1 MQALHPVPV
10 NRRQKRAGEALS
22 VNDTPSQSGAKSS
35 EESGPA
41 GGFRAR
47 VMRAETSLGILA
59 LLAILYTAFLAQN
72 LVAPVT
78 AAIVGS
84 FILAPLMRAV
94 PFRFF
99 PDALAA
105 AIMVLT
111 IIGVLA
117 GAIYMLAEPVAHWT
131 ARIPAAVAEFER
143 RSSEISEPVEAM
155 RRASEQ
161 VQELAKVRSGT
172 EPQTVVVKEEGLIEQ
187 AMEVAG
193 QKGASFLI
201 FIVLLYFLLAS
212 GELLRDRIIRS
223 AKRLTDKEKARRI
236 LRSIEREISTYLFS
250 ISFINAGLG
259 LCIGVSFWAM
269 GLPNAALWGVAAALL
284 NFVPYAGAVAGMAL
298 TTFIA
303 FIAFD
308 DPARVLAVPAI
319 YFFWNLIESQF
330 VTPSI
335 LGRRHTLNAA
345 VVFLSIV
352 FWGWMW
358 GVIGAVLAVPILV
371 IMNTCFAQIE
381 GLRKFSIFIDGSPRP
396 GPHPDGSHLPD

>member
-1 MQALHPVPV
+1 M
-10 NRRQKRAGEALS
+10 S
-22 VNDTPSQSGAKSS
+22 DTETEGSGRSI
-35 EESGPA
+35 
-41 GGFRAR
+41 RAR
-47 VMRAETSLGILA
+47 VMRAETALWILA
-59 LLAILYTAFLAQN
+59 LLAILYTAYLAQN

-78 AAIVGS
+78 AAVVGS
-84 FILAPLMRAV
+84 FILMPLMRAA
-94 PFRFF
+94 PFRFL
-99 PDALAA
+99 PDALSA
-105 AIMVLT
+105 AIMVVAIL
-111 IIGVLA
+111 GALS
-117 GAIYMLAEPVAHWT
+117 GAIYMLAEPAAQWT
-131 ARIPAAVAEFER
+131 ARIPAAIEEFEQ
-143 RSSEISEPVEAM
+143 RSSEISEPVEAV

-161 VQELAKVRSGT
+161 VEELARVRGGQDQ
-172 EPQTVVVKEEGLIEQ
+172 QTVVVKEPPLMEQ
-187 AMEVAG
+187 VMEVAG
-193 QKGASFLI
+193 QKGTSFLI
-201 FIVLLYFLLAS
+201 FIVLLYFLLAT

-223 AKRLTDKEKARRI
+223 ARRLTDKEKARRI

-259 LCIGVSFWAM
+259 LCIGVSLWAI

-298 TTFIA
+298 TTLIA
-303 FIAFD
+303 LIAFD
-308 DPARVLAVPAI
+308 DLGRILAVPAI
-319 YFFWNLIESQF
+319 YFLWNLIESQF
-330 VTPSI
+330 VTPSV